1 MPPTSFHQHVKTGL
15 TEPIFFGYRHQPKKR
30 LFSIEHRL
38 ITTSKSIVE
47 YMPRGNF
54 YRPES
59 FISPASEYG
68 LLRSAT
74 PDRTASPGALHCWME
89 PTTGNAT
96 MPRNS

>member
-74 PDRTASPGALHCWME
+74 PDRTVWL
-89 PTTGNAT
+89 
-96 MPRNS
+96 